1 MKISFRKK
9 SRSLIGIASL
19 LLILFLTSTVTAQ
32 IVSVGGRVI
41 DKESKATLPGVTV
54 VLKGKTQGTVTDMDG
69 KFQIQASATD
79 QLIFSYIGYVSQ
91 TISLDGRTTIE
102 VALAEEVKGLDEV
115 VVIGYGTQKKSDLTG
130 AVASIDAGDIKNVTV
145 RGVDQALQ
153 GRVAGVQVTQNS
165 GSPGSPITVRIRGIG
180 TTDNSDPLYVVDGIA
195 VGGIGFLNPNDIE
208 KIDILKDASAA
219 AIYGAAAANGVV
231 LITTKQGKS
240 GKAVVE
246 LNMSYGVQNMYHQYG
261 VTNAEENQMLSLEA
275 ATNSRGKPDGSIYW
289 DKTKKAPKE
298 ILYNT
303 NWQDE
308 IAQAAPIQNYHLS
321 ISGGND
327 NSQYNYSLGYFG
339 QKGIIINSGF
349 ERVTA
354 RMNTRSKITDNL
366 IFGTNTTFSNSKKD
380 VSREADEY
388 GPISQA
394 IMMDPGTPVY
404 DQENPQ
410 FIWASGPTNIVN
422 PVRTLELTNDRIDGN
437 QMVSN
442 IFMEWDIMAGLKFK
456 TIAGA
461 NINYSDR
468 VIFNPTYTSS
478 RADQQLTI
486 SNLEHQ
492 FHKSMSLSS
501 ENTLQYNKEF
511 GKHNLTALLGYTVF
525 DAKGSGNS
533 VIGLG
538 APNDINMREFNAI
551 SDKSLTNAR
560 LGSSWQSKGISYL
573 SRIIYSYAD
582 KYLLTA
588 SVRRDGSS
596 KFGKA
601 NRFGTFP
608 SASFGWKISNEEF
621 MKDLIYIS
629 SLKLRAGW
637 GSIGNNQIPDYAYT
651 TLMSTAGNLAYSFGG
666 IGTDGKRYIGSLPAG
681 IANPEVHWEESVQK
695 NIGVDASFF
704 DNRISFTAD
713 YFIKNTM
720 GMLLPVEVPAIVGI
734 LSNPIINAGNIENKG
749 FEFEITHRKVEGDFT
764 YSISANL
771 TAIKNEVIELGTEGA
786 YILDGNMKGIG
797 SVSRTEAGH
806 PIASF
811 YGFKT
816 DGIFQSQDEIN
827 SSATQNAKT
836 APGDVKFV
844 DVNGDKKITDA
855 DQTYIG
861 SPLPKFTYGGNLNCA
876 YKGIDLAVFIQGS
889 YGNQVYNGMA
899 VMTSN
904 NFNNYNKTMLERWT
918 ADNPSTTVPRVV
930 LSDANNNARNSDRW
944 VEDAS
949 YMRIKN
955 IQLGYAL
962 PSSVLNAIKLQA
974 VRIYIAADN
983 LMTFTKYTGLDPEV
997 GLSNREYGHGPLE
1010 IGLDRGN
1017 YPQARTLSAGLN
1029 ITF

>member
-1 MKISFRKK
+1 MLKIKSNAIFILLMALSFTVFGQDYITGKVADAK
-9 SRSLIGIASL
+9 SNG
-19 LLILFLTSTVTAQ
+19 
-32 IVSVGGRVI
+32 
-41 DKESKATLPGVTV
+41 TLPGVTV
-54 VLKGKTQGTVTDMDG
+54 LVKGSTIGTVTDIDG
-69 KFQIQASATD
+69 NFKIKATGND
-79 QLIFSYIGYVSQ
+79 QLVFSFIGFISQ
-91 TISLDGRTTIE
+91 TISISGRNHIE
-102 VALAEEVKGLDEV
+102 VLMAEDVKGLEEV

-130 AVASIDAGDIKNVTV
+130 AVASIDAGDFKNVTV

-165 GSPGSPITVRIRGIG
+165 GSPGSPISVRIRGIG

-231 LITTKQGKS
+231 LITTKQGKA
-240 GKAVVE
+240 GKTVVE
-246 LNMSYGVQNMYHQYG
+246 LNMSYGIQRMYRQYD
-261 VTNAEENQMLSLEA
+261 VTNAEENQMLSIEA
-275 ATNSRGKPDGSIYW
+275 AMNSRGKPDGSIYW
-289 DKTKKAPKE
+289 DKKTKAPKE
-298 ILYNT
+298 IVYNT

-308 IAQAAPIQNYHLS
+308 ISQVAAVQNYHLS
-321 ISGGND
+321 ISGGTE
-327 NSQYNYSLGYFG
+327 NSQYNFSLGYFG
-339 QKGIIINSGF
+339 QDGIIMNSGYD
-349 ERVTA
+349 RITA
-354 RMNTRSKITDNL
+354 RMNTRSKITDKL
-366 IFGTNTTFSNSKKD
+366 TFGTNTTFSNTKKD

-422 PVRTLELTNDRIDGN
+422 PVSTLELTIDRIDGN

-442 IFMEWDIMAGLKFK
+442 VFLEWDIVSGLKFK
-456 TIAGA
+456 SILGA
-461 NINYSDR
+461 NVGYNDR
-468 VIFNPTYTSS
+468 IIFNPTYSSS
-478 RADQQLTI
+478 RADQQLTT
-486 SNLEHQ
+486 SSLEHQ
-492 FHKSMSLSS
+492 FNKNMSLSS

-525 DAKGSGNS
+525 DANGSGNS
-533 VIGLG
+533 FIGQG
-538 APNDINMREFNAI
+538 APNEVNMREFNAI
-551 SDKSLTNAR
+551 SDKSLTSAR
-560 LGSSWQSKGISYL
+560 WGSSWQAKGISYL
-573 SRIIYSYAD
+573 SRIIYAYND
-582 KYLLTA
+582 KYLVTA
-588 SVRRDGSS
+588 SIRRDGSS

-621 MKDLIYIS
+621 MKNLYYIS

-651 TLMSTAGNLAYSFGG
+651 TLMSTSGNLAYSFGG
-666 IGTDGKRYIGSLPAG
+666 VGTDGKRYIGSLPAG

-695 NIGVDASFF
+695 NIGIDASFF
-704 DNRISFTAD
+704 ENRLSFTAD
-713 YFIKNTM
+713 FFIKNTM
-720 GMLLPVEVPAIVGI
+720 GMLLPVQVPTIVGI
-734 LSNPIINAGNIENKG
+734 LSNPISNAGNIENKG
-749 FEFEITHRKVEGDFT
+749 LEFEVTHRKVEGDFT
-764 YSISANL
+764 YSVSANL
-771 TAIKNEVIELGTEGA
+771 TAIKNMVLELGTEGA
-786 YILDGNMKGIG
+786 YITDGSMKGVG
-797 SVSRTEAGH
+797 SVSRTEPGH

-816 DGIFQSQDEIN
+816 EGIFQSQDEIN

-836 APGDVKFV
+836 APGDVRFE
-844 DVNGDKKITDA
+844 DLNGDMKITDA

-876 YKGIDLAVFIQGS
+876 YKGIDLAIFIQGS

-904 NFNNYNKTMLERWT
+904 NFNNYNKTMLGRWT
-918 ADNPSTTVPRVV
+918 LESPSTTVPRVV

-949 YMRIKN
+949 YVRIKN
-955 IQLGYAL
+955 IQLGYSIPTL
-962 PSSVLNAIKLQA
+962 VLKSINLKA

-983 LMTFTKYTGLDPEV
+983 LLTLTKYTGLDPEV